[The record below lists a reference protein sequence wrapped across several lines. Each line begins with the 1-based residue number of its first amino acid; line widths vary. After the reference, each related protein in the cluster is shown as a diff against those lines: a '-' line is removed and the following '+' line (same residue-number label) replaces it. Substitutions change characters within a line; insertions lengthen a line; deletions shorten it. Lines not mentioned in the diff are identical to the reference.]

1 MDDILKR
8 LEKLENI
15 TSFEYF
21 TGIGFDSHKFDP
33 SKMGIVL
40 GGVNI
45 PYEKGFYAH
54 SDGDVVYHA
63 LAESILGALALGD
76 LGTHFPD
83 SDDKYKDIDSSL
95 LVKEVVSLMK
105 KEGYEIG
112 NIDIS
117 ITLEKPK
124 LKDYILQM
132 RQNIASLLET
142 DIKNVSVKAGT
153 NEKLDEI
160 GKGLAVKAES
170 IVLLQ
175 EKE

>member
-1 MDDILKR
+1 MR
-8 LEKLENI
+8 
-15 TSFEYF
+15 
-21 TGIGFDSHKFDP
+21 IGFASDIHRLVEGRKLILAGVVVPFE
-33 SKMGIVL
+33 L
-40 GGVNI
+40 G
-45 PYEKGFYAH
+45 ELAH

-83 SDDKYKDIDSSL
+83 SDDKYKDIDSSI

-105 KEGYEIG
+105 KEGYTIG

-124 LKDYILQM
+124 LKDYISEM
-132 RQNIASLLET
+132 RNNIARLLGT
-142 DIKNVSVKAGT
+142 DVKNVSVKAGT

-170 IVLLQ
+170 IVLLK